1 MLVQPTLVER
11 RKVVIEEQKKKKE
24 KKQSMCSKQQSW
36 TKPISAMCIYRW
48 KDQTNQIPKRPNN
61 SRYKPRPEP
70 LVILVLSFSFL
81 LLPLPREG
89 KENQKHRRQ
98 SENKSRSKR
107 VSERK
112 RWRWPDQASW
122 TWRST
127 HHGVPEASTASKN
140 WSRSAKAHMGISL
153 SFELFFF

>member
-1 MLVQPTLVER
+1 MIIWKEEKGLS
-11 RKVVIEEQKKKKE
+11 RKKVKKKKRACAVNNSPGRNRSL
-24 KKQSMCSKQQSW
+24 Q
-36 TKPISAMCIYRW
+36 CIYRW

-61 SRYKPRPEP
+61 SRYKPRSEP
-70 LVILVLSFSFL
+70 LVIFFLSFSFL